1 MRCQSV
7 EDLLYHWRVAYRMS
21 RSQPHRG
28 CGSAERFYRPPP
40 DEMQRYA
47 AAHIEPNKEL
57 AYLCEKLVNTKVS
70 DVSRVILVCVCFE
83 SCGSV
88 AKMDYAL
95 NRRLRQRRCNLKIE
109 EQFQAWE
116 TAKRELWQKYEE
128 YIQSRLPTG

>member
-1 MRCQSV
+1 
-7 EDLLYHWRVAYRMS
+7 MS

-95 NRRLRQRRCNLKIE
+95 NRRLRQRRCSIKIE
-109 EQFQAWE
+109 EQYSAWE
-116 TAKRELWQKYEE
+116 KAKAELWDAYLENAE
-128 YIQSRLPTG
+128 